1 MGRGH
6 PWTQRVQVAEVH
18 TGGEEPLLTVGRPG
32 PAGAVLLYH
41 IGWLRAGGPGAGQWG
56 RWGGADSGPTPS
68 PAGPPWAGLCRR
80 CPWARGCPACGQWQG
95 QGCARS
101 ALVLRTLGLQ
111 RTGLGQGLGVQ
122 PSRRHLALGVV
133 ASQCHVAVG
142 AGMGRGAWP
151 ETWGW
156 CGVQTARLLPAERGG
171 LECSPGPVAATTR
184 WKCLVPNCVP
194 CSWPQSVLVRGSRL

>member
-41 IGWLRAGGPGAGQWG
+41 VGWLWAGGPGAGPWG
-56 RWGGADSGPTPS
+56 RWGAPTVGPPPRPLGHPGQGSTGGVRGPGDARLWS
-68 PAGPPWAGLCRR
+68 VAGP
-80 CPWARGCPACGQWQG
+80 
-95 QGCARS
+95 RS